1 MENRSYVAVLN
12 GTPIY
17 AMSAREYIKMRLE
30 TINVYNEE
38 HIYMIVDRQNY
49 LIQGNKVMG
58 KALDHCRRVK
68 RMSGADWMTFLKDD
82 IEAYHASNVVITE
95 RPTVEFLSTEG
106 EKKLNSVI
114 LETKK
119 AVEDLKGV
127 GEKKLEE
134 VAKIGEKALDA
145 QVKNTNV
152 IVRKTSRR
160 KREGS

>member
-49 LIQGNKVMG
+49 LIQGN
-58 KALDHCRRVK
+58 HCRRVK

-82 IEAYHASNVVITE
+82 IEIYHANNVVITE

-160 KREGS
+160 KREGR

>member
-30 TINVYNEE
+30 TINVYNAE

-49 LIQGNKVMG
+49 LIQGNKVIG
-58 KALDHCRRVK
+58 KALDHCRRIK
-68 RMSGADWMTFLKDD
+68 RMSGADWMTFLKAD

-119 AVEDLKGV
+119 TVEDLKDV

-134 VAKIGEKALDA
+134 VAKIGEKALDTH
-145 QVKNTNV
+145 VKNINV
-152 IVRKTSRR
+152 IVRKTSR
-160 KREGS
+160 EGR

>member
-30 TINVYNEE
+30 TINVYNAE

-49 LIQGNKVMG
+49 LIQGNKVIG
-58 KALDHCRRVK
+58 KALDHCRRIK
-68 RMSGADWMTFLKDD
+68 RMSGADWMTFLKAD

-119 AVEDLKGV
+119 TVEDLKDV

-134 VAKIGEKALDA
+134 VAKIGEKALDTH
-145 QVKNTNV
+145 VKNTNV
-152 IVRKTSRR
+152 IVRKTSR
-160 KREGS
+160 EGR

>member
-1 MENRSYVAVLN
+1 MDNRSYVAVLN

-30 TINVYNEE
+30 TINVYNVEY
-38 HIYMIVDRQNY
+38 IYMIVDKQNY

-68 RMSGADWMTFLKDD
+68 RIDGTDWMTFLKVD

-134 VAKIGEKALDA
+134 MAETGKKALNA

-160 KREGS
+160 KKEGS